1 MACICSVQMSKCNM
15 STSPAREHAALI
27 CPPTWNK
34 LSTIWGKW
42 VFCMKG
48 FCSPPIPLP
57 HTPRQVYL
65 FCPFLSLRTSVPH
78 LWNLWSL
85 GKSVRTSQLS
95 LSESLEPKRGTFNF
109 QQEKKIAGQVYMG
122 VKKKCHNAILS
133 SLPPVLLSKPL
144 VEVSSQVSRL
154 SASSGRVVHCP
165 FRKKNHEQPKLYQL
179 TLFVFCIF
187 QCLVLKNQG
196 GEMVVAIQSKG
207 ENWFWNWGT
216 LLQVRASVLNM

>member
-1 MACICSVQMSKCNM
+1 MLDKF
-15 STSPAREHAALI
+15 
-27 CPPTWNK
+27 TW
-34 LSTIWGKW
+34 
-42 VFCMKG
+42 V
-48 FCSPPIPLP
+48 
-57 HTPRQVYL
+57 
-65 FCPFLSLRTSVPH
+65 LR
-78 LWNLWSL
+78 
-85 GKSVRTSQLS
+85 K
-95 LSESLEPKRGTFNF
+95 
-109 QQEKKIAGQVYMG
+109 
-122 VKKKCHNAILS
+122 NAIMQFFHLC
-133 SLPPVLLSKPL
+133 LLFLLSKPL